1 MDILTTLGAYDYQLI
16 ETLVV
21 LILYVMVRFSINFAV
36 KRRMM
41 AQSFGQDRMV
51 LVRKVMRFIAFIF
64 FAIIIS
70 SIWGIKQGDIFL
82 FLTSLL
88 TVIGIGFFAQWSILS
103 NVTAGLIL
111 FFGNDIRLGTEI
123 TIFEKDMDIT
133 GTVEEIGLVFFLIK
147 TKERGLVS
155 IPNTLILQKMVALPE
170 DSKKELK

>member
-1 MDILTTLGAYDYQLI
+1 MDILTTLSAYKYQVI
-16 ETLVV
+16 ETLAVF
-21 LILYVMVRFSINFAV
+21 IIYITVRFSINFTV
-36 KRRMM
+36 RRRMI
-41 AQSFGQDRMV
+41 AQSFGQSRML
-51 LVRKVMRFIAFIF
+51 LVRKVLRIIAFII
-64 FAIIIS
+64 FAIIVS
-70 SIWGIKQGDIFL
+70 SIWGVKQGDILL

-123 TIFEKDMDIT
+123 TIFEKDLDIT

-170 DSKKELK
+170 HSRKE

>member
-1 MDILTTLGAYDYQLI
+1 
-16 ETLVV
+16 
-21 LILYVMVRFSINFAV
+21 
-36 KRRMM
+36 
-41 AQSFGQDRMV
+41 
-51 LVRKVMRFIAFIF
+51 MRFIAFIIF
-64 FAIIIS
+64 VIIIS

-155 IPNTLILQKMVALPE
+155 IPNTLILQKMGALPE
-170 DSKKELK
+170 QPK

>member
-1 MDILTTLGAYDYQLI
+1 MEILASLTEYKSQLI
-16 ETLVV
+16 QTLI
-21 LILYVMVRFSINFAV
+21 ILVGYLLVRYSINFTV
-36 KRRMM
+36 RRRMI
-41 AQSFGQDRMV
+41 AQSFGQDRML
-51 LVRKVMRFIAFIF
+51 LVRKVLRFITFIV

-111 FFGNDIRLGTEI
+111 FFGNDIRLGNEI

-133 GTVEEIGLVFFLIK
+133 GTVQEIGLVFFLIQ
-147 TKERGLVS
+147 TEDRGLVS
-155 IPNTLILQKMVALPE
+155 IPNTLILQKMVALHKH
-170 DSKKELK
+170 SKGAPK